1 MLSPII
7 IVERYKL
14 YPSIKV
20 LIFLLDDPLLPFLV
34 VANII
39 IRIETVV
46 PVMLRLLISL
56 TCIVCLKG

>member
-7 IVERYKL
+7 VVEGYKL
-14 YPSIKV
+14 YPTIKV